1 MSLLRGDGIPVLMYH
16 WVNDDLGDRLRLYGV
31 RPNVFASQ
39 VRRLAAAG
47 FRGVPLGDLV
57 RHLSGET
64 RLPARSLVVTFDDGY
79 VDNLENAGP
88 VLESVGWAA
97 TIFLVTDRVGGVN
110 AWDLHAGDPP
120 RQLLT
125 WNDARRLDGKT
136 FRFEPHSR
144 THPFLTRVDVD
155 AAREE
160 IVESRRKLEDELGR
174 SAEVFSYPHGEFDT
188 TSEAIVKEAGFRA
201 AVTDVWGLN
210 RAGDDPFRIRRTMI
224 TSRDVLPAFSF
235 KVLTGYGVYNL
246 ATEVRRRWTG
256 RGRGALASTEP

>member
-1 MSLLRGDGIPVLMYH
+1 VSLLRGDGVPVLMYH

-31 RPNVFASQ
+31 RPDAFAGQ

-47 FRGVPLGDLV
+47 FRAVPLGDLV
-57 RHLSGET
+57 RHLSGEI
-64 RLPARSLVVTFDDGY
+64 RLPPRSLVVTFDDGY
-79 VDNLENAGP
+79 LDNLEYAGP
-88 VLESVGWAA
+88 VLESAGWAA
-97 TIFLVTDRVGGVN
+97 TIFLVTDRVGEVN

-120 RQLLT
+120 RKLLT
-125 WNDARRLDGKT
+125 WSDARSLDGKT

-160 IVESRRKLEDELGR
+160 IIGSRRRLEDELGR
-174 SAEVFSYPHGEFDT
+174 SAEVFSYPHGELDK

-201 AVTDVWGLN
+201 AVTDIWGLN
-210 RAGDDPFRIRRTMI
+210 RAGGDPFRIRRTMI
-224 TSRDVLPAFSF
+224 TSRDVLPTFSF

-246 ATEVRRRWTG
+246 ATELRRRWIGGSGGT
-256 RGRGALASTEP
+256 LASTDP